1 MLETELQSLKSE
13 VIALREAIDTLSATI
28 IGAAHAALPSTPVQ
42 PYAPDALNNLEPIV
56 LPKDLQPVEAPKAE
70 PITVEFLQE
79 WCRDMVRKDPDT
91 KNKIKEIIASFD
103 GAKTIG
109 KVPTDRLPD
118 LKAALEAL
126 Q

>member
-1 MLETELQSLKSE
+1 MLETELQALKAE
-13 VIALREAIDTLSATI
+13 VTLLREAINSLTATM
-28 IGAAHAALPSTPVQ
+28 IGAAHAALPATPV
-42 PYAPDALNNLEPIV
+42 APPAEPD
-56 LPKDLQPVEAPKAE
+56 DLQKVEATKPQ
-70 PITVEFLQE
+70 PITVESLQAF
-79 WCRDMVRKDPDT
+79 CVDMVRKDPNT
-91 KNKIKEIIASFD
+91 KPKIKEIIASFD

>member
-1 MLETELQSLKSE
+1 MLETELQALKAE
-13 VIALREAIDTLSATI
+13 VISLREAINSLTATM
-28 IGAAHAALPSTPVQ
+28 IGAAHAALPVTPV
-42 PYAPDALNNLEPIV
+42 APVAPPATESEDA
-56 LPKDLQPVEAPKAE
+56 QPVEAPKAE
-70 PITVEFLQE
+70 PITVESLQAF
-79 WCRDMVRKDPDT
+79 CVDMVRKDPNT
-91 KNKIKEIIASFD
+91 KPKIKEIIASFD